1 MKQFIYHARCLFRY
15 SWRLSLKRNLP
26 RITLL
31 KYLKHT
37 QNIYQSPSIPHFIK
51 PKPLTKAQY
60 IMQGQSQQCQFF
72 ISDLNK
78 SNKNKFLYLSG
89 SVLQIWIALQ
99 ATVLVPYFL
108 LLVFGERV
116 TLQFQRLYKDYF
128 CKKLLFYG
136 IRKTV
141 EIFVEFYHQ
150 FFDFF
155 YMNSRNRYLLIPMH

>member
-1 MKQFIYHARCLFRY
+1 
-15 SWRLSLKRNLP
+15 
-26 RITLL
+26 
-31 KYLKHT
+31 
-37 QNIYQSPSIPHFIK
+37 
-51 PKPLTKAQY
+51 
-60 IMQGQSQQCQFF
+60 MQGQSQQCQFF